1 MDPRAHLLG
10 TRLKVEPKILNGH
23 LLELMKGTDMK
34 LETGDAY
41 IDPRVQGGDEGKKR
55 RVKTPT

>member
-1 MDPRAHLLG
+1 MEGNHVKGKD
-10 TRLKVEPKILNGH
+10 
-23 LLELMKGTDMK
+23 MKGTDMK

-41 IDPRVQGGDEGKKR
+41 IDPGVQGGDEGRKR